1 MVTAAEVSDA
11 IRRTLEDGRAMAVV
25 SLFEIAGR
33 TPPSVPRLLVAE
45 GSAVLIGSLGE
56 LPPLDA
62 KELEAAAVRHALK
75 LMADDREEIV
85 TARLSEIMESG
96 GEAVRGPDDARL
108 LFEIARPPLELIIC
122 GGGHVGRAVADAAR
136 LLDFRITVIDDRA
149 DFASRERFP
158 DARVRLIADD
168 FDAALRSI
176 KITPSSHVVIV
187 TRGHKHDEMCLR
199 AVIDSPARYVGM
211 IGSRRR
217 TTTIRA
223 MLRRDGASDELL
235 RRVRAPI
242 GLDIGAETPE
252 EIALSILA
260 EVVLVRR
267 GGSGQPKSAFV
278 RA

>member
-1 MVTAAEVSDA
+1 MVTAAEVFDA
-11 IRRTLEDGRAMAVV
+11 LRRTLEDGRALAVV
-25 SLFEIAGR
+25 SLFERAGQ

-45 GSAVLIGSLGE
+45 GGAVLGGSLGG
-56 LPPLDA
+56 LPHLDPT
-62 KELEAAAVRHALK
+62 ELEAAAVRHALK
-75 LMADDREEIV
+75 LLADDREEIIA
-85 TARLSEIMESG
+85 ARASDIVGSE
-96 GEAVRGPDDARL
+96 GEAVGEQVDARL
-108 LFEIARPPLELIIC
+108 LFEIARPPLELIVC
-122 GGGHVGRAVADAAR
+122 GGGHVGRAVAAAAR
-136 LLDFRITVIDDRA
+136 LLDFRVTVIDDRA

-158 DARVRLIADD
+158 DPQVRLIADD

-176 KITPSSHVVIV
+176 RITPSSHVVIV

-223 MLRRDGASDELL
+223 MLRRDGVGDELL

-242 GLDIGAETPE
+242 GLDIGAQTPE

-260 EVVLVRR
+260 EIVLVRR

-278 RA
+278 RV